1 MMQRMERQ
9 FAGRTLS
16 LEIGRMAKLAQGSC
30 LVQYGD
36 TVVLCAVTV
45 QDKPT
50 HLPFFPLT
58 IEYRE
63 KSYAAGK
70 IPGGF
75 FKREGRPGEKEIL
88 SARQIDRPIR
98 PLFPEGFLY
107 ETQVT
112 CFILSADQEND
123 ADTLALIGASVALNM
138 SKVPFNTPVA
148 SVRIARIQG
157 NWVVNPT
164 FQQLEYSD
172 VDIVVAGSHDAIT
185 MVEGGAL
192 EVAEAEILEGLQIA
206 QDAINEICA
215 FQVEFLKGHTV
226 PDMEWISVA
235 PDADLTAKVEGM
247 ATDKVAEALN
257 LSDKQER
264 NQAMAAV
271 TKDVVAT
278 LTAEDE
284 KYAEQA
290 KDIGKVLR
298 SIEKQTMR
306 RQILDKGQ
314 RADGRG
320 LDEVRPITSE
330 VGVLPRTHGSA
341 LFTRGQTQAL
351 VVATLGTSRDEQRID
366 SIDSRDEITKSFML
380 HYNFPPFC
388 VGEARP
394 FRGTSRREIG
404 HGNLAERAIQPLL
417 PAYDDFPY
425 TIRIVSDVLES
436 NGSSSMASVCGSSLS
451 LMDAGVPI
459 KAPCAGV
466 AMGLIKE
473 GDDLAILTD
482 ILGLEDAL
490 GDMDFKVAGTRDG
503 VTSIQMDIKV
513 DGLSLDI
520 LTDALE
526 RANRG
531 RMHILDRMDQTLAGA
546 RDELSEFAPTI
557 VSIQINPEKIG
568 EIIGPKGKTIRA
580 IQEESGAKIDID
592 DSGIVKIAAV
602 SAEAGARAREMI
614 EAIVKDPEVG
624 RIYEGPV
631 KNTTTFGAF
640 VEIMPG
646 TEGLC
651 HISELQ
657 EARTENTEDVVKKGE
672 IVRVKLLSID
682 EKGRLRLSRKAALA
696 EEAQASEGGA
706 EASSESDEGAS
717 EG

>member
-1 MMQRMERQ
+1 MIQRMERQ
-9 FAGRTLS
+9 IAGRTLS
-16 LEIGRMAKLAQGSC
+16 LEMGRMAKLAQGSC

-98 PLFPEGFLY
+98 PLFPEGFKY
-107 ETQVT
+107 ETQVA

-123 ADTLALIGASVALNM
+123 ADVLALLGASVALNM

-148 SVRIARIQG
+148 SVRIGRIQG

-172 VDIVVAGSHDAIT
+172 LDIVVAGSADALL

-192 EVAEAEILEGLQIA
+192 EVPESEILDGLQIA
-206 QDAINEICA
+206 HDAIKELCA
-215 FQVEFLKGHTV
+215 MQVEFLEGHKV
-226 PDMEWISVA
+226 PDMEWTSVE
-235 PDADLTAKVEGM
+235 PDADLQSKVTGLASAKIS
-247 ATDKVAEALN
+247 EAMRIG
-257 LSDKQER
+257 DKQER
-264 NQAMAAV
+264 SQALAAV
-271 TKDVVAT
+271 REDVVGT
-278 LTAEDE
+278 LTDEDE
-284 KYAEQA
+284 QYAEQS
-290 KDIGKVLR
+290 KDIGEILR
-298 SIEKQTMR
+298 GIEKKTMR
-306 RQILDKGQ
+306 RRILDDGE

-320 LDEVRPITSE
+320 LDDIRQITSE
-330 VGVLPRTHGSA
+330 VGILPRTHGSA

-351 VVATLGTSRDEQRID
+351 AVVTLGTSRDEQRID
-366 SIDSRDEITKSFML
+366 SIDSREEIKKSFML
-380 HYNFPPFC
+380 HYNFPPFS

-417 PAYDDFPY
+417 PVYDDFPY

-436 NGSSSMASVCGSSLS
+436 NGSSSMATVCGSSLA
-451 LMDAGVPI
+451 LMDAGVPV

-473 GDDLAILTD
+473 GDEVAILTD

-490 GDMDFKVAGTRDG
+490 GDMDFKIAGTRDG
-503 VTSIQMDIKV
+503 VTSIQMDIKIE
-513 DGLSLDI
+513 GLTVEI
-520 LTDALE
+520 MKEALE
-526 RANRG
+526 RANKG
-531 RMHILDRMDQTLAGA
+531 RMHILDQMAHALETN
-546 RDELSEFAPTI
+546 RDELSDYAPRI

-580 IQEESGAKIDID
+580 IQEESGAQIDID

-602 SAEAGARAREMI
+602 SGEAGARAREMI

-657 EARTENTEDVVKKGE
+657 EGRTENTEDVVKKGD

-696 EEAQASEGGA
+696 EDAASDGDGGDEAGSA
-706 EASSESDEGAS
+706 D
-717 EG
+717 